1 MTGQLY
7 PTWLRPLGRGYYAFW
22 GVLLLALKYNL
33 DRWIAWR
40 GYGVSWFPWH
50 YLAPER
56 AIGATADASN
66 LAATLLL
73 TSVPFIAIGLW
84 LTWRRLRDIGL
95 SGALLP
101 LFFVPFL
108 NVWFFIVLCVWAH
121 RRGEPAEA
129 RVLNRVSSS
138 LAGLRPFAMA
148 AVTVAVTAGVSLPL
162 VAFCTLVL
170 QDYGWGLFVGVPFL
184 MGLLSSVLDGLPARR
199 SFGRACG
206 VAALSVVVTGLLCV
220 AVAIEGVI
228 CVLMAAP
235 LALILVLVGA
245 VVGWSMQ
252 AEHWR
257 RVRGEATRVYAVG
270 GLSLPVLMV
279 LESQINAPPSVRPV
293 TTVIEIAAPPQ
304 RVWDHVVSFAEL
316 PPPAEWWFT
325 AGIAYP
331 IRARIEGEGVGAI
344 RYCEFSTGAF
354 VEPITVFDPP
364 LQLGFDVVEQPAPL
378 REWTPYSSIEP
389 AHLDGFFRS
398 RRGEFRLI
406 PLDDGRSTRLEGTTW
421 YEHRLW
427 PSAYWRPW
435 SDYLIHT
442 IHDRVLSHIK
452 TLAEAS

>member
-40 GYGVSWFPWH
+40 GYGVSCFPWH

-121 RRGEPAEA
+121 RRGEPAET

-170 QDYGWGLFVGVPFL
+170 QDYGWAC
-184 MGLLSSVLDGLPARR
+184 LL
-199 SFGRACG
+199 
-206 VAALSVVVTGLLCV
+206 
-220 AVAIEGVI
+220 
-228 CVLMAAP
+228 
-235 LALILVLVGA
+235 
-245 VVGWSMQ
+245 
-252 AEHWR
+252 
-257 RVRGEATRVYAVG
+257 
-270 GLSLPVLMV
+270 
-279 LESQINAPPSVRPV
+279 
-293 TTVIEIAAPPQ
+293 
-304 RVWDHVVSFAEL
+304 
-316 PPPAEWWFT
+316 
-325 AGIAYP
+325 
-331 IRARIEGEGVGAI
+331 
-344 RYCEFSTGAF
+344 AF
-354 VEPITVFDPP
+354 RF
-364 LQLGFDVVEQPAPL
+364 
-378 REWTPYSSIEP
+378 
-389 AHLDGFFRS
+389 
-398 RRGEFRLI
+398 
-406 PLDDGRSTRLEGTTW
+406 
-421 YEHRLW
+421 
-427 PSAYWRPW
+427 
-435 SDYLIHT
+435 
-442 IHDRVLSHIK
+442 
-452 TLAEAS
+452 